1 MKQKLDFRDFNLK
14 RWKFLL
20 DGYWP
25 WWRCSGDKGRATG
38 RRRAWWTTAT
48 WCKCRG
54 TADGAT
60 SPVAT
65 ICYFIFS
72 FLKQKWIEF
81 TWTMRSGRPGP
92 FCVSDEKAL
101 ACWTKKNDYANEP
114 WIHRSH
120 RVGTWYAATSHDVT
134 PAISVAAN
142 SIKSNSTLEYAT
154 WNKCHLQQITS
165 TGQLAQQR
173 HPRRLVEFNQINYA
187 TGQKRLQMCH
197 RRLNFFFHNTT
208 SYISFA
214 VRRAIIQMISL
225 DEATGRWFAFRTLR
239 GVGCNA
245 TLK

>member
-1 MKQKLDFRDFNLK
+1 MNWIYLNDAIRSPRSVLCVG
-14 RWKFLL
+14 RESPCLL
-20 DGYWP
+20 N
-25 WWRCSGDKGRATG
+25 K
-38 RRRAWWTTAT
+38 
-48 WCKCRG
+48 
-54 TADGAT
+54 
-60 SPVAT
+60 
-65 ICYFIFS
+65 
-72 FLKQKWIEF
+72 
-81 TWTMRSGRPGP
+81 
-92 FCVSDEKAL
+92 
-101 ACWTKKNDYANEP
+101 TKKNDYANEP

-120 RVGTWYAATSHDVT
+120 RVGTWYAATSDDVT

-173 HPRRLVEFNQINYA
+173 HPRRVVEFNQINYA